1 MLEFEDFSRAVRKD
15 GKVTRS
21 AMADRELR
29 QVFDLVDKLNY
40 GNISVSGRLCSQLE
54 SVRFVLSS

>member
-1 MLEFEDFSRAVRKD
+1 MRKD